1 MLNVLMML
9 ITMQLLYVIILEA
22 VFVQLRLILQHRIL
36 AAVLSILEDLTITFD
51 SSMFR
56 ACFVKGDVAYGL
68 SAPLPTNY

>member
-22 VFVQLRLILQHRIL
+22 VLVQLRLILQHRIL
-36 AAVLSILEDLTITFD
+36 AAVLSILEDSTITFH

-56 ACFVKGDVAYGL
+56 ACFVKRGM
-68 SAPLPTNY
+68 